1 MSHAEA
7 HLKMSDEMKR
17 ISLLAK
23 LLVEK
28 GKLKLGC
35 DFEKDI
41 LPKLA
46 MSKIFL
52 NNLIVKNMF

>member
-1 MSHAEA
+1 MSHEEK
-7 HLKMSDEMKR
+7 HLELPREMKR
-17 ISLLAK
+17 ISCLAK

-28 GKLKLGC
+28 GTLKLGC

-46 MSKIFL
+46 MGEILFE
-52 NNLIVKNMF
+52 IC